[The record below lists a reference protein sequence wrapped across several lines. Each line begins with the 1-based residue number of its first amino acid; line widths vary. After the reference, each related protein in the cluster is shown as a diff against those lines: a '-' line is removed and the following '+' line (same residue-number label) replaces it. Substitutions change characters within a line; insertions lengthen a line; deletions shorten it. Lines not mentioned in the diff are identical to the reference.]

1 MLEFKVRR
9 SWMIIK
15 RVVDFIGSLFGLI
28 ILFPLFI
35 LIGVAIK
42 LDSKGPIFFKQDR
55 LGKDGQVF
63 KIYKFRTMV
72 QNAEDKG
79 SGLFTSK
86 GDPRITKVGKFLRKT
101 SLDELP
107 QLINVIKGEMSL
119 VGPRPPVPYHPYEY
133 NEYSEEQKLRFC
145 VLPGITGYAQIKGR
159 NHLSWDSRIEKDIW
173 YVRNYSIF
181 LDIRI
186 ILFTFKKVFCGNND
200 IYLTKEAKEEN
211 KKLQG

>member
-1 MLEFKVRR
+1 
-9 SWMIIK
+9 MIIK